1 MRSSPQVGFSH
12 AHLPDQELKILGQ
25 EWSPRRFRL
34 PTPKEPEAFAVPTD
48 ECIRL
53 DIHQRIRPLEH
64 LTQSRHQP
72 ASGIVGTSG
81 SGLSLLEKSQ
91 LLAQKQIFCGNGPVG
106 TGREE
111 SQSDEVHDYQG
122 HCPKA
127 VCHGAENR

>member
-1 MRSSPQVGFSH
+1 MLGRERSPH
-12 AHLPDQELKILGQ
+12 
-25 EWSPRRFRL
+25 RFRL

-48 ECIRL
+48 ECIQL

-72 ASGIVGTSG
+72 ASGIVGSSG
-81 SGLSLLEKSQ
+81 FGLSLLEESQ
-91 LLAQKQIFCGNGPVG
+91 LLAEKQILCGKGLVG
-106 TGREE
+106 TGRVE

-122 HCPKA
+122 QCPKA

>member
-1 MRSSPQVGFSH
+1 
-12 AHLPDQELKILGQ
+12 
-25 EWSPRRFRL
+25 
-34 PTPKEPEAFAVPTD
+34 VPTD

-53 DIHQRIRPLEH
+53 DIRQRILPLEH

-72 ASGIVGTSG
+72 ASGIVGSSG
-81 SGLSLLEKSQ
+81 FDLSLLEESQ
-91 LLAQKQIFCGNGPVG
+91 LLAQKQILCGKGPAG

-127 VCHGAENR
+127 V